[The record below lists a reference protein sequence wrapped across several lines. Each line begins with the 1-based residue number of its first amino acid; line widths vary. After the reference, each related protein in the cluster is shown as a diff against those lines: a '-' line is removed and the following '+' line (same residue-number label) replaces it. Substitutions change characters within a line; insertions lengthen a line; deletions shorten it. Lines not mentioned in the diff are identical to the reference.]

1 MAGATN
7 DAIIQMLAKQ
17 GEMQAQF
24 GNHLDFLE
32 EEIRE
37 KPQQEKEGEE
47 KEVNHGNCERLG
59 KI

>member
-1 MAGATN
+1 
-7 DAIIQMLAKQ
+7 
-17 GEMQAQF
+17 MQAQF
-24 GNHLDFLE
+24 GNRLDFLE

-47 KEVNHGNCERLG
+47 EEVNHGKCERLG